1 MFPLHLCSYFQF
13 LLVSLYFVAQGNI
26 CLGASTLAKGPRSQ
40 PISLCHRWGGRG
52 RLEWGPLSWSS
63 VRSTCGTSSMGDPLA
78 MPRTVRSDSGGPLSM
93 GHGHSRPAG
102 WSCRCDPRACVL
114 VCVCAC
120 VTVHSSALEI
130 FPALGFCGLSST
142 RPQVLESQA
151 PGTGKPPVGNDS
163 ICWLYSQRDLAGCSS
178 VSQWLHLQHGNA
190 DVTSQGL
197 VMVT

>member
-1 MFPLHLCSYFQF
+1 
-13 LLVSLYFVAQGNI
+13 
-26 CLGASTLAKGPRSQ
+26 
-40 PISLCHRWGGRG
+40 
-52 RLEWGPLSWSS
+52 
-63 VRSTCGTSSMGDPLA
+63 
-78 MPRTVRSDSGGPLSM
+78 M

-142 RPQVLESQA
+142 HPQVLESQA
-151 PGTGKPPVGNDS
+151 PGTGKPPVGNDF